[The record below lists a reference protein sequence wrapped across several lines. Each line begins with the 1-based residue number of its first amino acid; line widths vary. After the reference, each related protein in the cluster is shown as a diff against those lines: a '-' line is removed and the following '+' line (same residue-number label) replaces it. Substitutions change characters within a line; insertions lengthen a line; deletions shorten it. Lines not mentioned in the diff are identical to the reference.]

1 MQPGEIGEQVV
12 EGTGEHY
19 MAQHHDPDPQIK
31 FPIPNEKQQR
41 RTMGAGSS
49 GSHGTRKIQFKG
61 ADPSVGKLPVS
72 PPGLMWRGQPAI
84 STTELLR
91 MGEKMMTR
99 NMKQNSRVM
108 TRSMNPKTG

>member
-1 MQPGEIGEQVV
+1 
-12 EGTGEHY
+12 
-19 MAQHHDPDPQIK
+19 
-31 FPIPNEKQQR
+31 
-41 RTMGAGSS
+41 MGASSS
-49 GSHGTRKIQFKG
+49 GSRGTRKIQFKG

-91 MGEKMMTR
+91 MGQTRMMTR